1 MEPLAGSFPVI
12 QSPGK
17 GSSLELWLAGT
28 MEAAKGVALLGAAGI
43 WRPPVIDAS
52 GAVQKDQLPS
62 VSCETFCARAN
73 AAGVAAVG
81 GARLGGAG
89 LLAAAGR
96 SPVDA
101 AVDADGGVRVG
112 GANATSVDED
122 DFEADGGAL
131 VGGGQGMS
139 LLAEDSA
146 ADGGALEGAG
156 MCGTST
162 VSFASGVLASEELAA
177 DGVFVVAVADGGALQ
192 GGHGQPLDAQYDSDT
207 EKAS

>member
-17 GSSLELWLAGT
+17 GFSLEPWLTGAL
-28 MEAAKGVALLGAAGI
+28 EAEDGVALFGAAGI
-43 WRPPVIDAS
+43 WRPPVTEAS

-89 LLAAAGR
+89 RLAAAGGY
-96 SPVDA
+96 PC
-101 AVDADGGVRVG
+101 VDADEGPRVG
-112 GANATSVDED
+112 SGNGTSVDED
-122 DFEADGGAL
+122 DSGADGGAR
-131 VGGGQGMS
+131 VGSGHGMS
-139 LLAEDSA
+139 WLGETSA

-156 MCGTST
+156 MCGTSI

-192 GGHGQPLDAQYDSDT
+192 GGQGQPLDAQYESDT